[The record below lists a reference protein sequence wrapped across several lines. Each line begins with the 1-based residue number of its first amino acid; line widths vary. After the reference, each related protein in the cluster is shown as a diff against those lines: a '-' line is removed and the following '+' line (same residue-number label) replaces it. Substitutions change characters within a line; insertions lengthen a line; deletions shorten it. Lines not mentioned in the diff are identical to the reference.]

1 MFPITAKDWPEW
13 VFTSEIEQAIQV
25 WTRLSFLAGLGVQKV
40 WWYSN
45 VVSETASDHT
55 WTEFYGYGVTEDLM
69 VSRMSAGCGE
79 CMLVDP
85 FDPTVGAPVLY
96 STRYK
101 KPSFCALKRWNHYL
115 GRYRC
120 AEVLPRFDGLDA
132 AGGHVNQGFYAVVFR
147 IADDTADHPFALV
160 TWTDAQVLSR
170 CADLGIGAG
179 SPFPLA
185 GCEAERGL
193 VFVSAV
199 GAAGPQPKVV
209 QTIPREVAGT
219 EPLIVNPCLDDGDV
233 ETPPAAAG
241 DPGYAA
247 GRVWQFGPDRSLVY
261 RELLSGV
268 WGTRVGIHA
277 SHLPMLILLPAGRLV
292 TSEPTGA
299 VVEEVYVLDSGALV
313 AGAC

>member
-1 MFPITAKDWPEW
+1 MSSTTFHVDSFQVAVGPGISVSWGGADVAVQGSVSCIGGEQRLTA
-13 VFTSEIEQAIQV
+13 
-25 WTRLSFLAGLGVQKV
+25 
-40 WWYSN
+40 Y
-45 VVSETASDHT
+45 
-55 WTEFYGYGVTEDLM
+55 
-69 VSRMSAGCGE
+69 
-79 CMLVDP
+79 
-85 FDPTVGAPVLY
+85 
-96 STRYK
+96 
-101 KPSFCALKRWNHYL
+101 
-115 GRYRC
+115 
-120 AEVLPRFDGLDA
+120 
-132 AGGHVNQGFYAVVFR
+132 
-147 IADDTADHPFALV
+147 
-160 TWTDAQVLSR
+160 SR